1 MAYLITKRSTT
12 DPQQQS
18 EVIASMRTPELV
30 ADLLQRLEP
39 TLAREDA
46 ERLTQDLRTEDEAEY
61 GGAIFKASEQ

>member
-12 DPQQQS
+12 DPQQPS
-18 EVIASMRTPELV
+18 EIIASMRTPELV

-39 TLAREDA
+39 TMAREDA

-61 GGAIFKASEQ
+61 GGMIFKASEQ